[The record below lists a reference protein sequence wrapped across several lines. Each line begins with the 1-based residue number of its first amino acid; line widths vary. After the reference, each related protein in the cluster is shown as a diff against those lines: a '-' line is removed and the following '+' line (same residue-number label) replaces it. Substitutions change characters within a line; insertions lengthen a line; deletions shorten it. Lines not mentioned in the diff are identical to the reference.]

1 MENPVEFS
9 TYFTIERK
17 RTVRIIKTVTAPDD
31 SLIPKMAAFIAAIRA
46 RYPFKLVRTRRP

>member
-1 MENPVEFS
+1 MKYRFECSPCFP
-9 TYFTIERK
+9 IESE

-31 SLIPKMAAFIAAIRA
+31 SPIPKMAAFIAAIRA